1 MLLNY
6 YCVKTTTK
14 PSIMKT
20 DTSKTIAILE
30 KAKGF
35 NDVELT
41 IYWMDLSE
49 NEKDLFDNFSD
60 FLTAMR
66 YIN

>member
-1 MLLNY
+1 
-6 YCVKTTTK
+6 
-14 PSIMKT
+14 MKT
-20 DTSKTIAILE
+20 ETSKTIAILE